1 VVIDFIGNHRSFLN
15 KQEVLGLQDL
25 PSSPSQD
32 STPTSPPELGDGCYI
47 TIDPEVIEFWQ
58 ELSKQ
63 LRNSSSQ
70 EFVHLMNHLGHRP
83 RAVEFY
89 RAGYD
94 FNKVNKQHGS
104 WHELLAE
111 QDCEHD
117 IQAVIHEH
125 KTFLLEAVQKMSMTK
140 SFKAILLEAFLE
152 LDGFQTPPTLQTLAT
167 KSGQVLARYPSIR
180 EADLPSK
187 QQMVDADSTT
197 WLQYWKSNPINA
209 FIGGNRKNATPWF
222 VVEDGCFKNNFLV
235 ESSHI
240 DILGDLVKELVDLQL
255 ARYADRRKNTET
267 VLESEQ
273 TLATV
278 IQLPYYP
285 NLKIACGHFKTG
297 THDELELMEVD
308 LPNLDPQKHFL
319 ARASGNS
326 MNGGKSPIL
335 DGQLLLLELVTSVS
349 AGSITGNTMAIE
361 IQDQSGDNQYLLRV
375 VQKDGSGNYWLKAN
389 NPDYDVIRAN
399 DSMRTFARLKQVIE
413 ES

>member
-1 VVIDFIGNHRSFLN
+1 
-15 KQEVLGLQDL
+15 
-25 PSSPSQD
+25 
-32 STPTSPPELGDGCYI
+32 
-47 TIDPEVIEFWQ
+47 
-58 ELSKQ
+58 
-63 LRNSSSQ
+63 
-70 EFVHLMNHLGHRP
+70 
-83 RAVEFY
+83 
-89 RAGYD
+89 
-94 FNKVNKQHGS
+94 
-104 WHELLAE
+104 
-111 QDCEHD
+111 
-117 IQAVIHEH
+117 
-125 KTFLLEAVQKMSMTK
+125 
-140 SFKAILLEAFLE
+140 
-152 LDGFQTPPTLQTLAT
+152 
-167 KSGQVLARYPSIR
+167 
-180 EADLPSK
+180 
-187 QQMVDADSTT
+187 MVDADSTT